1 MSKIKTVKNDM
12 YRLIV
17 RARSKKMR
25 VRRGEKLGFSLWKR
39 ISQKRAAGEYGR

>member
-39 ISQKRAAGEYGR
+39 ISQKRAAGE

>member
-17 RARSKKMR
+17 RARSKKM
-25 VRRGEKLGFSLWKR
+25 GFSLWKR
-39 ISQKRAAGEYGR
+39 ISQKRAAGE